1 MVGTSCC
8 ASPRSADLEANAAHA
23 SVTPRSRLGP
33 LGRPEPRVAEA
44 RVLSPKEVLE
54 LQRSIGTLSP
64 MVLASLP
71 EATALDENGGAAAP
85 VPTIREQSMGA
96 QCVG

>member
-1 MVGTSCC
+1 
-8 ASPRSADLEANAAHA
+8 
-23 SVTPRSRLGP
+23 
-33 LGRPEPRVAEA
+33 
-44 RVLSPKEVLE
+44 
-54 LQRSIGTLSP
+54 

-96 QCVG
+96 QCVA